1 MLFLFPWKFSVHYV
15 PYSVQKKS
23 FYSLSRLEKG
33 KFNCNI
39 SLKIT
44 YHFNFLY
51 YAADKSVSPCKEGE
65 FQCGGSNQ
73 CIPESKVCHA
83 HKDCTN
89 GEDTPPPPPHSLN
102 FSFASFIYQMQKC
115 IPRAGLLVSD
125 VTDMRNTLFSPVWIA
140 FTSTRN
146 QIYASDTSRN
156 PLQSYQVFH
165 SILDLL
171 LKISFLSKLLLILL
185 HYFITFG

>member
-1 MLFLFPWKFSVHYV
+1 MCLILYKRNLFTVYLVLKKENLTVILVSKSHIILIFCIMQLINQFHRVRKVNSNVVVLTSVFLRVKFVMHT
-15 PYSVQKKS
+15 
-23 FYSLSRLEKG
+23 
-33 KFNCNI
+33 
-39 SLKIT
+39 KI
-44 YHFNFLY
+44 
-51 YAADKSVSPCKEGE
+51 ARMVK
-65 FQCGGSNQ
+65 
-73 CIPESKVCHA
+73 IPP
-83 HKDCTN
+83 
-89 GEDTPPPPPHSLN
+89 PPPPPHSLN
-102 FSFASFIYQMQKC
+102 FFFASFIYQMQKC

-125 VTDMRNTLFSPVWIA
+125 VTDMRSTLFSPVWIA